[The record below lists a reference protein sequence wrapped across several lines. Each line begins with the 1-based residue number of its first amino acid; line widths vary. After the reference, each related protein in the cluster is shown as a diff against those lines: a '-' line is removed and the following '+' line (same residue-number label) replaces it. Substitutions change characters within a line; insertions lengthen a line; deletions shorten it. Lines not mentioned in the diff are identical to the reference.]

1 MSWRIV
7 IVSNRCKLDLK
18 MNYLVIRSDDV
29 VRIHLSEI
37 SQVIV
42 ESTAVSFTAAL
53 LSELIKRK
61 IKIVFCDEK
70 RNPSSELLP
79 YYGSHDTSKKVRDQ
93 ISWTEENK
101 KRIWTNIVYEKILNQ
116 MVLLDYLNKPEY
128 SILHGYLNEL
138 EFGDSSN
145 REGLAAKVYFFS
157 LFGKDFNRDSDC
169 VTNAALNYG
178 YSILLSAFNREIVSN
193 GYITQLG
200 IFHDNMFNPFN
211 LSSDLMEPFRPLV
224 DKLVYESDLET
235 FGTEEKYKLVDLLNS
250 EVIIENSRQ
259 LLSNAIKIYA
269 KSVLDAICQGNP
281 SLIKVYRNEL

>member
-42 ESTAVSFTAAL
+42 ESTAVSLTAAL

-128 SILHGYLNEL
+128 SILHGYLNDL
-138 EFGDSSN
+138 EFGDLSN
-145 REGLAAKVYFFS
+145 REGLAAKVYFIS